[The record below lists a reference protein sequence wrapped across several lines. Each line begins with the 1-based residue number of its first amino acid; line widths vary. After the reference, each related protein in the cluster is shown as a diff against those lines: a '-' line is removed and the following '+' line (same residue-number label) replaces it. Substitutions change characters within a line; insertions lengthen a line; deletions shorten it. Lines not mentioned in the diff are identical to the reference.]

1 MNDRR
6 AIVQTLDFFAP
17 IVDDPYQYG
26 AIAAANAMNDVY
38 AMGGDVLLA
47 LNIAA
52 FPEDLPLSVVAAIL
66 EGGADKV
73 SEAGGVIAG
82 GHTIID
88 AEPKYGLCVTGLV
101 EPARVRTNASA
112 ETGDVVLL
120 TKPIGTGVLITAI
133 RERSASASHQAAAV
147 EQMMTLDKTAAEV
160 TRDFDVHAM
169 TDVSGFGMAG
179 HLYEIAT
186 NSGKRI
192 DLSLSALPTLEGLA
206 QYVARGFQ
214 TGGQQRNREYF
225 GAHVTAD
232 GELTAYEETLL
243 YDPQTSGGLLVTL
256 AESPAEQ
263 LALRLAEAGVENWR
277 IATVRE
283 GAGIRLTE

>member
-1 MNDRR
+1 M
-6 AIVQTLDFFAP
+6 QTLDFFAP

-120 TKPIGTGVLITAI
+120 TKPIGTRRPDHGDPRAQRQRVAP
-133 RERSASASHQAAAV
+133 
-147 EQMMTLDKTAAEV
+147 
-160 TRDFDVHAM
+160 
-169 TDVSGFGMAG
+169 SG
-179 HLYEIAT
+179 
-186 NSGKRI
+186 
-192 DLSLSALPTLEGLA
+192 
-206 QYVARGFQ
+206 
-214 TGGQQRNREYF
+214 
-225 GAHVTAD
+225 
-232 GELTAYEETLL
+232 
-243 YDPQTSGGLLVTL
+243 SGGTDDD
-256 AESPAEQ
+256 AGQ
-263 LALRLAEAGVENWR
+263 NRGGGDTRLRRACDDGRQRLWNG
-277 IATVRE
+277 
-283 GAGIRLTE
+283 GAPLRDRHE

>member
-1 MNDRR
+1 M
-6 AIVQTLDFFAP
+6 QTLDFFAP

-52 FPEDLPLSVVAAIL
+52 FPEDLPLSVVAEIL

-101 EPARVRTNASA
+101 QPSRVRTNAAA
-112 ETGDVVLL
+112 EAGDAVLL
-120 TKPIGTGVLITAI
+120 TKPIGTGVLISAV
-133 RERSASASHQAAAV
+133 RERTASASHQTAAV

-169 TDVSGFGMAG
+169 TDVSGFGVAG

-206 QYVARGFQ
+206 QYVAGGFQ

-225 GAHVTAD
+225 GAHVTVD